1 MITGNG
7 RTFADNAK
15 TTAGKLASRNPVFK
29 GVATALSGYDFYFN
43 QPLQDTQSGKLSKFE
58 GQSSNRVEQFYKD
71 FGLASNFSP
80 VRTKAFIESL
90 VTSPTTNPYVGMFYA
105 GSDAM
110 FTDVTIREAVKDFL
124 GYNKQRDKWMFREIP
139 VINRAIKETSDFS
152 RQLNQA
158 ENIKTDDKYV
168 KALEE
173 TEYMRMK
180 SDEIVSGYVDKAKNA
195 QYQDEADA
203 FVRQGL
209 EASLEYVQDK
219 YKDDPIRGKQF
230 MDRAINKL
238 RNYDTIG
245 TVWDIKYSAENNPE
259 AQAILIYSYFGDI
272 QQNEDSE
279 RIIRSLKTAGLTSSS
294 IMSYYQKILEEN
306 NK

>member
-1 MITGNG
+1 MDVQGN
-7 RTFADNAK
+7 
-15 TTAGKLASRNPVFK
+15 
-29 GVATALSGYDFYFN
+29 
-43 QPLQDTQSGKLSKFE
+43 
-58 GQSSNRVEQFYKD
+58 
-71 FGLASNFSP
+71 
-80 VRTKAFIESL
+80 
-90 VTSPTTNPYVGMFYA
+90 TS
-105 GSDAM
+105 
-110 FTDVTIREAVKDFL
+110 
-124 GYNKQRDKWMFREIP
+124 
-139 VINRAIKETSDFS
+139 INRAIKETSDFS

-158 ENIKTDDKYV
+158 ENIKADEKYI

-180 SDEIVSGYVDKAKNA
+180 SDEIVSEYLNKARNA
-195 QYQDEADA
+195 KYQDEADG
-203 FVRQGL
+203 FVEQGL

-272 QQNEDSE
+272 EQNEDSE
-279 RIIRSLKTAGLTSSS
+279 RIMRSLKTAGLTSSS